1 MNTLQMNDSEVFRTI
16 PEGEGFAICVY
27 LLQYYADL
35 SFVEAYTYA
44 WVEQF
49 HRPADFEITRQAL
62 HSRLRNARRKIRECE
77 APVLEM
83 IAPYVESAQ
92 QIWV

>member
-1 MNTLQMNDSEVFRTI
+1 MNESKNFQTI
-16 PEGEGFAICVY
+16 PEGDGFAICVY
-27 LLQYYADL
+27 LLQYYAGL
-35 SFVEAYTYA
+35 SFVEAYTYT
-44 WVEQF
+44 WVEQLN
-49 HRPADFEITRQAL
+49 RPADFEITRQAL

-77 APVLEM
+77 APVLKM